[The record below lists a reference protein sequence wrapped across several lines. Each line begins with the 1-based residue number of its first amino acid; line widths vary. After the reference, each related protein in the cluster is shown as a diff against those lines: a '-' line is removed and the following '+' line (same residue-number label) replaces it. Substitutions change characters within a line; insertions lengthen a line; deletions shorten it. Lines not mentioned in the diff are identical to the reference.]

1 MPDDVLVSILSLIT
15 MKEAGRTSVLSRRWQ
30 KLWTFVPNLN
40 FDGQERLYYL
50 EDHRCEKGLE
60 RLYRIE
66 RTKYVMWVNGVL
78 KLHRAP
84 TIDQFRVS
92 FDLDV
97 DYRHDLD
104 HWVKFAFEKR
114 VQRLEL
120 SFEHVSS
127 NPCPFPPLSQTLS
140 FPRCNSL
147 RALILKFLN
156 VSGEVL
162 EYFICNCPFLER
174 LCVQNSSA
182 LVNLK
187 VAGPLLPLKYLA
199 IRNCHEL
206 QNLEISAK
214 NLASFVYSGPRIT
227 MPFRYVPNLVEMSLG
242 GMYCKYSIY
251 QFCEFSSCLSRLET
265 LILELPRIK
274 VCMQIYVGFVCIL

>member
-1 MPDDVLVSILSLIT
+1 
-15 MKEAGRTSVLSRRWQ
+15 
-30 KLWTFVPNLN
+30 
-40 FDGQERLYYL
+40 
-50 EDHRCEKGLE
+50 
-60 RLYRIE
+60 
-66 RTKYVMWVNGVL
+66 MWVNGVL

-127 NPCPFPPLSQTLS
+127 NPCPFPPFYRTLS

-156 VSGEVL
+156 VIGEVL

-174 LCVQNSSA
+174 LCVQNSAA

-187 VAGPLLPLKYLA
+187 VPGPLLPLKYLE
-199 IRNCHEL
+199 IRHCHKL

-214 NLASFVYSGPRIT
+214 NLVSFVYSGPKIT

-242 GMYCKYSIY
+242 GTYCEYSIY

-274 VCMQIYVGFVCIL
+274 WYQSKGGRKVQKAPKCPHHCLKLVEFVGFTGQIIDVEYAMSR

>member
-1 MPDDVLVSILSLIT
+1 M
-15 MKEAGRTSVLSRRWQ
+15 
-30 KLWTFVPNLN
+30 
-40 FDGQERLYYL
+40 
-50 EDHRCEKGLE
+50 
-60 RLYRIE
+60 
-66 RTKYVMWVNGVL
+66 
-78 KLHRAP
+78 
-84 TIDQFRVS
+84 
-92 FDLDV
+92 
-97 DYRHDLD
+97 
-104 HWVKFAFEKR
+104 EKR

-120 SFEHVSS
+120 SFDYCSLI
-127 NPCPFPPLSQTLS
+127 NPYPFPSLYQTRGIPS
-140 FPRCNSL
+140 PNSL

-187 VAGPLLPLKYLA
+187 VAGPLLPLKYLE
-199 IRNCHEL
+199 ICHCPKL

-214 NLASFVYSGPRIT
+214 NLVSFVYSGPRIT

-242 GMYCKYSIY
+242 GVYCKYSIY
-251 QFCEFSSCLSRLET
+251 QFCEFSSCLSWLET

-274 VCMQIYVGFVCIL
+274 KNKKLIEFPTLSNLKQLELIAFDESDNASLLGLTSLLKAAPILCRLTLKVTPGSHARSFLVIL